1 MKTKMLEILGIFVC
15 FLTLTACQL
24 QKDNEKQVF
33 DEWTKANGKNMS
45 QGDWEQQNLKAQEME
60 ADLLKLRRF
69 YEALV
74 GTFEGALK
82 VGEDNFNVRIVFFPG
97 WPKYPFLGPRI
108 RTIDEVRA
116 DIMSLSFNVL
126 VQQWN
131 PLNTLSTVECI
142 FEGVKPT
149 YMNLGKINL
158 SGQDCKNAYD
168 IILSESASE
177 VGALEVP
184 SEATSAIVASQVLE
198 GTLEKVSDLYGTIW
212 TKATNSNFSLTRALQ

>member
-1 MKTKMLEILGIFVC
+1 
-15 FLTLTACQL
+15 
-24 QKDNEKQVF
+24 
-33 DEWTKANGKNMS
+33 
-45 QGDWEQQNLKAQEME
+45 
-60 ADLLKLRRF
+60 
-69 YEALV
+69 
-74 GTFEGALK
+74 
-82 VGEDNFNVRIVFFPG
+82 
-97 WPKYPFLGPRI
+97 
-108 RTIDEVRA
+108 
-116 DIMSLSFNVL
+116 MSLSFNVL